1 MGLNEAGLREKDWTD
16 HRATVQQLR
25 RPWPPG
31 QTNRGRCLF
40 LLPGSGELHGSWK
53 SLALT
58 GLLASLGTKHKQII
72 FY

>member
-25 RPWPPG
+25 QPWPPG
-31 QTNRGRCLF
+31 QTNRG
-40 LLPGSGELHGSWK
+40 LLVPASRIWGLRFMEG
-53 SLALT
+53 LALT
-58 GLLASLGTKHKQII
+58 GLLASLGTQHKQII